1 MPLFAVCDVVLESAV
16 PFPEL
21 ALADGNRADLSFELR
36 DSGPLLAKACEWF
49 HRWESPGGK
58 TWLLLGKR
66 ARDYLLRFP
75 DLADFLV
82 SAAGKSVGCFPHAE
96 TPAETIRHLFLDQ
109 VLPLVLSQRGRVV
122 LHASAVAGPEGAVAF
137 LGATGAGKSTLAG
150 SFCRSGWPLLTD
162 DCFLLREQG
171 EQIAVVP
178 SYPGLR
184 LWEDSLAGLDWKDA
198 PLAPSAHY
206 TEKQRIQAGSGSL
219 TVCRDAMPLA
229 KLFVLEPPDSSGTQ
243 PLSIAALRPSEA
255 LIELVQCSYCLDIT
269 DRERIRQQFELLGR
283 VAASAPV
290 CRLQFPRDY
299 SQLAAVREAILCDR
313 KGS

>member
-1 MPLFAVCDVVLESAV
+1 MPWFAVCDVVVESGV

-21 ALADGNRADLSFELR
+21 PLVDGNHADLWFELR
-36 DSGPLLAKACEWF
+36 DSGPLLAETCEWF
-49 HRWESPGGK
+49 HRWESPGGE

-66 ARDYLLRFP
+66 TRDYLLRFP

-82 SAAGKSVGCFPHAE
+82 SASGKNICCCPHAE
-96 TPAETIRHLFLDQ
+96 TPAETVRHLFLDQ

-122 LHASAVAGPEGAVAF
+122 LHASAVAAPEGAIAF

-150 SFCRSGWPLLTD
+150 SFCRFGWPLLTD
-162 DCFLLREQG
+162 DCFLLREQAG
-171 EQIAVVP
+171 RIVVVP

-198 PLAPSAHY
+198 ALAPSAHY
-206 TEKQRIQAGSGSL
+206 TEKRRIQADRGSL
-219 TVCRDAMPLA
+219 AVCRAAVPLA
-229 KLFVLEPPDSSGTQ
+229 KIFVLEPPAPGGTQ
-243 PLSIAALRPSEA
+243 PLSITALRPSEA
-255 LIELVQCSYCLDIT
+255 LIELVQRSYCLDIT
-269 DRERIRQQFELLGR
+269 DRERIREQFELLGR

-290 CRLQFPRDY
+290 ARLRFPRDY
-299 SQLAAVREAILCDR
+299 SRLAAVREAILGNG